1 MDHLPDQPMPTAFSR
16 LPSTAADSL
25 GEVLSDCPTHGH
37 YTSTGVRY
45 AIGKLSKEVWT
56 LCPDCEECR
65 VSTERQAEAEKSATA
80 AKAKLESLLHEA
92 AIPARFIGRTLAT
105 YRAETPEQKRA
116 LAVVSEFAN
125 NFAEHRK
132 KGDSLILLGAPG
144 TGKSHLAAAVLQAIL
159 PEHCGLYTTC
169 SGVIRAVRA
178 TWRPNSER
186 TEAQVLQAL
195 ASVPLLVIDE
205 IGVQYGTESEQ
216 NILFDLL
223 DRRYREMMPTIL
235 MANLRLKR
243 EKPGD
248 QTEPAGLREVLGE
261 RVYDRLTE
269 IAKIVTFEGESYRA
283 RARQEA
289 A

>member
-1 MDHLPDQPMPTAFSR
+1 MDHSSDQPMPTAFSS
-16 LPSTAADSL
+16 LLNTAKDSL

-45 AIGKLSKEVWT
+45 AIGRLNKEVWT
-56 LCPDCEECR
+56 PCPDCEEIR
-65 VSTERQAEAEKSATA
+65 VSTERQAEAEKSAAA
-80 AKAKLESLLHEA
+80 AKARLETLLSEA

-116 LAVVSEFAN
+116 LSVVSEFAS
-125 NFAEHRK
+125 NFPAHLE

-159 PEHCGLYTTC
+159 PAHCGLYTTC

-186 TEAQVLQAL
+186 TESQVLQTL

-205 IGVQYGTESEQ
+205 IGVQYGTDSEQ

-243 EKPGD
+243 ETDGA
-248 QTEPAGLREVLGE
+248 PAGLREVLGE
-261 RVYDRLTE
+261 RIYDRLTE